1 MIVFMMRIEIDIRG
15 VRSLKEKRQTRLS
28 IIDKLRHHYKLS
40 VKEIEYQDSLNTLV
54 IGISEVLLREGE
66 ASEKADKYIEKI
78 EEWSDYPL
86 RDVYWDVLS
95 E

>member
-40 VKEIEYQDSLNTLV
+40 VKRTAKKSRHY
-54 IGISEVLLREGE
+54 
-66 ASEKADKYIEKI
+66 
-78 EEWSDYPL
+78 
-86 RDVYWDVLS
+86 
-95 E
+95 